1 MSVTKRGTSWQ
12 LDYYD
17 EHGERRRISV
27 DAPTK
32 EQAKRMLGEIKLDV
46 ARRKQGLEVIAPNPL
61 GLTVADLAAWWLA
74 GPAKGHAKHDALVG
88 SVKKRIVTSAIGDV
102 RADRVTRALLE
113 QWMTGLE
120 AAGYA
125 PRTVNH
131 ARAHLSAIFNAAI
144 RAGKVTVANPVTT
157 TKTRKV
163 KKAHLETLTLA
174 EVRALL
180 ATVEDP
186 TRAIYACALF
196 TGMRRGEMWAL
207 RKDCVDLDAGVI
219 TVRASNERG
228 QTKSGKVRL
237 VPIHP
242 ELRPHLARIML
253 AYVSPLVFPQPRTG
267 EMRSA
272 SSKSSRDLQAALKRA
287 GINRKLRFHDLRH
300 TAATLLLQAGVDLK
314 LVSQLLGHSSI
325 ALTADTYAHMLVD
338 DVRRGMERLQVCDR
352 GVTGAASDM
361 SEMSPNARRGVL

>member
-1 MSVTKRGTSWQ
+1 MSIKKRGTSWQ

-17 EHGERRRISV
+17 EHGERRRVSV
-27 DAPTK
+27 QAPTK
-32 EQAKRMLGEIKLDV
+32 EQANRMLAEIKLDV
-46 ARRKQGLEVIAPNPL
+46 SRRKSGLEAIAPNPQ
-61 GLTVADLAAWWLA
+61 GLTVADLATWWLD
-74 GPAKGHAKHDALVG
+74 GPAKNHAKPDALRGAV
-88 SVKKRIVTSAIGDV
+88 SKRILGMSIGAV
-102 RADRVTRALLE
+102 RADRVTRAVVE
-113 QWMTGLE
+113 QWMAALE
-120 AAGYA
+120 AADYA

-131 ARAHLSAIFNAAI
+131 ARAHLSAIFNSAI
-144 RAGKVTVANPVTT
+144 RAGKVTVINPVAMST
-157 TKTRKV
+157 TRKV
-163 KKAHLETLTLA
+163 KKAHLETLTIA

-196 TGMRRGEMWAL
+196 TAMRRGEMWAL

-228 QTKSGKVRL
+228 QTKSGRVRL

-272 SSKSSRDLQAALKRA
+272 SSKSSRDLQRALQRA

-325 ALTADTYAHMLVD
+325 ALTADTYAHLLVD
-338 DVRRGMERLQVCDR
+338 DVRRGMERLQVGDR
-352 GVTGAASDM
+352 GVPGSPSAMPEM
-361 SEMSPNARRGVL
+361 SEKRVRGVL

>member
-1 MSVTKRGTSWQ
+1 MSIKKRGKTWQ

-17 EHGERRRISV
+17 EHGERRRVSV
-27 DAPTK
+27 QAPTK
-32 EQAKRMLGEIKLDV
+32 EQATRMLAEIKLDV
-46 ARRKQGLEVIAPNPL
+46 SRRKSGLEAIAPNPQ
-61 GLTVADLAAWWLA
+61 GLTVADLATLWLD
-74 GPAKGHAKHDALVG
+74 GPAKNHAQPEGLRAAVT
-88 SVKKRIVTSAIGDV
+88 KRIIASSIGDV
-102 RADRVTRALLE
+102 RADRVTRAVVE
-113 QWMTGLE
+113 QWMATLT
-120 AAGYA
+120 AAEYA

-144 RAGKVTVANPVTT
+144 RAGRVNLVNPVTAST
-157 TKTRKV
+157 TRKV

-207 RKDCVDLDAGVI
+207 RKDCVDLVNNVI

-237 VPIHP
+237 VPVHP

-272 SSKSSRDLQAALKRA
+272 SAKSSRDLQAALKRA
-287 GINRKLRFHDLRH
+287 GIERKLRFHDLRH

-325 ALTADTYAHMLVD
+325 ALTADTYAHLLVD

-352 GVTGAASDM
+352 GVPGSPSEVAEM
-361 SEMSPNARRGVL
+361 SEKRARGVL